1 MPRLSVQSRAAAVR
15 TAAPRERIVTGA
27 RRHFL
32 AHGFRSVTMDDLA
45 AELRMSK
52 KTLYEHFPGKAV
64 LLEAVVAAK
73 FDQVERELAAI
84 ADDASRDLPDRL
96 RALLTCLRGHTEEV
110 QPSFVRDVAR
120 EAPEL
125 FLRVRER
132 RRAVIQRF
140 FGGLLREGRAAG
152 MIRKNVPERLLIE
165 ALIGMTDAI
174 VNPQMLEE
182 LALTPKA
189 AFSEIIT
196 LFLEGA
202 KTEKGRRKL

>member
-1 MPRLSVQSRAAAVR
+1 MPKSSVRPRLAAIGTV
-15 TAAPRERIVTGA
+15 AARERIVAGA
-27 RRHFL
+27 RRHFF

-52 KTLYEHFPGKAV
+52 KTLYEHFTGKAG
-64 LLEAVVAAK
+64 LLEAVVDAK

-84 ADDASRDLPDRL
+84 SEDVSRNLPERL
-96 RALLTCLRGHTEEV
+96 RALLVCLRGHTEEI

-120 EAPEL
+120 EAPDL

-132 RRAVIQRF
+132 RRAVILRF
-140 FGGLLREGRAAG
+140 FGGLLHEGRAAG
-152 MIRKNVPERLLIE
+152 MIRKDMPERLMIE
-165 ALIGMTDAI
+165 ALTGMTDAI
-174 VNPQMLEE
+174 VKPQMLEE
-182 LALTPKA
+182 LGLTPKA
-189 AFSEIIT
+189 AFTEIIT